1 MAADWHVP
9 GFTEVRELGR
19 GAFGT
24 VVQAT
29 DGSGTAVAIKYLSAD
44 LLADEAFRVA
54 FRAEARLLA
63 EIGTPH
69 IARLFEYVE
78 SPRGAAIVMELV
90 TGASLR
96 STLAE
101 HGPTVPESALSVLK
115 GSLLGLEAAHR
126 AGVVHRD
133 YKPENVLI
141 TAEGESKL
149 VDFGIATRAGGAGD
163 GAGTP
168 AYMPPE
174 QWAGGVASPQGDIYA
189 ATATFIECLVGQPP
203 YLASDLVTLR
213 ELHEHAPIPQDS
225 LPEPLRDL
233 ARRGM
238 AKDPS
243 ARPSDAGAFLV
254 ELEHAAVAAYGENW
268 EERGRARLARRTA
281 ALLALLAGAGG
292 VLAGTAIASST
303 LKAGSPGRRPAMF
316 AAAAALII
324 LGAIV
329 AVGLSL
335 GHETPPPDVPAVV
348 ARPPEPVV
356 APPTAVVVPPAVP
369 PPVVPAPGVLPTPTL
384 GVPVARE
391 TSEPE
396 SSDSDNNDDDN
407 NDGGPSHHHR
417 HHRDHG
423 GDGDGPPSSSSPP
436 PSSSSPPPSSS
447 APPPSSSSAPPPS
460 SSSAPPPSRGSSP
473 RASRSNSS
481 RPSRSSVPD
490 LPHLRRGDSPRGDSP
505 RGDSPRG
512 NSPRG
517 DSPLGG
523 LRGSDN

>member
-19 GAFGT
+19 GAGGT

-44 LLADEAFRVA
+44 LMADEAFRVA

-69 IARLFEYVE
+69 IAQLFEYVE

-90 TGASLR
+90 AGASLR

-101 HGPTVPESALSVLK
+101 HGPTEPESALSVLK

-141 TAEGESKL
+141 TAEGDSKL
-149 VDFGIATRAGGAGD
+149 VDFGVAARAGGAGD

-213 ELHEHAPIPQDS
+213 DLHEHAPIPEDS

-238 AKDPS
+238 AKEPS
-243 ARPSDAGAFLV
+243 ARPTDAGVFLV
-254 ELEHAAVAAYGENW
+254 ELEHAAVAGYGEDW
-268 EERGRARLARRTA
+268 EERGQAGLARRA
-281 ALLALLAGAGG
+281 ALLLALLAGAGG
-292 VLAGTAIASST
+292 ALAGTAIASST
-303 LKAGSPGRRPAMF
+303 LQNGSRGRRPAIF
-316 AAAAALII
+316 AAAAALIV

-329 AVGLSL
+329 AAGLSL
-335 GHETPPPDVPAVV
+335 GHEEPPPDVAAVV

-356 APPTAVVVPPAVP
+356 APPTPVVVPPAVP
-369 PPVVPAPGVLPTPTL
+369 PPVVPVPGVIPTATL
-384 GVPVARE
+384 DRPVTGK
-391 TSEPE
+391 TSERD
-396 SSDSDNNDDDN
+396 SSDNDNDNDDD
-407 NDGGPSHHHR
+407 DDDDDGPSHHHHHR

-423 GDGDGPPSSSSPP
+423 DDGGDGPPSSSSAP
-436 PSSSSPPPSSS
+436 PS
-447 APPPSSSSAPPPS
+447 SSSSAPPS
-460 SSSAPPPSRGSSP
+460 SSSSP
-473 RASRSNSS
+473 
-481 RPSRSSVPD
+481 RPSRSNTPRPSRSNTPRPSRSNTPS
-490 LPHLRRGDSPRGDSP
+490 LPHGDSPRD
-505 RGDSPRG
+505 G
-512 NSPRG
+512 N
-517 DSPLGG
+517 
-523 LRGSDN
+523 RGSDN

>member
-19 GAFGT
+19 GAGGT

-44 LLADEAFRVA
+44 LVADEAFRVA

-63 EIGTPH
+63 ELGTPH
-69 IARLFEYVE
+69 VARLFEYVE

-90 TGASLR
+90 AGASLR

-101 HGPTVPESALSVLK
+101 HGPTEPESALSVLK

-149 VDFGIATRAGGAGD
+149 VDFGIAARAGGAGD

-189 ATATFIECLVGQPP
+189 ATATFMECLVGQPP

-243 ARPSDAGAFLV
+243 ARPSDAGVFLV
-254 ELEHAAVAAYGENW
+254 ELEHAAVAGYGEDW
-268 EERGRARLARRTA
+268 EERGRAGLARRTA
-281 ALLALLAGAGG
+281 ALLALLTGAGG
-292 VLAGTAIASST
+292 LLAGTAIASTT
-303 LKAGSPGRRPAMF
+303 LEAGSPGRRPAMF
-316 AAAAALII
+316 AAAAALIV

-329 AVGLSL
+329 AAGLSL
-335 GHETPPPDVPAVV
+335 SHEKPPPDVPAVV

-356 APPTAVVVPPAVP
+356 APPTPIVVPPAVP
-369 PPVVPAPGVLPTPTL
+369 PPVVPVPGVIPTATL
-384 GVPVARE
+384 GVPVTGE
-391 TSEPE
+391 PSERE
-396 SSDSDNNDDDN
+396 SSDNATNDNNDN
-407 NDGGPSHHHR
+407 NDGGPSDNHRHR

-423 GDGDGPPSSSSPP
+423 GDSGDGPPSSSSAPPSSSSPP
-436 PSSSSPPPSSS
+436 PSSSSS
-447 APPPSSSSAPPPS
+447 
-460 SSSAPPPSRGSSP
+460 PPPSRSNSSHP
-473 RASRSNSS
+473 SRSNSSHPSRSNSS
-481 RPSRSSVPD
+481 RPSRSNVPD
-490 LPHLRRGDSPRGDSP
+490 LPHLPRGDSP
-505 RGDSPRG
+505 RG
-512 NSPRG
+512 G
-517 DSPLGG
+517 D
-523 LRGSDN
+523 RGSDN